1 MALGL
6 VDPLL
11 RAILTIGVLI
21 VAAKLLGELFLSFKL
36 PQILG
41 ELLAGIIFGPYLLGG
56 AITVYGAP
64 LVELKDIPITLFSNS
79 SVAVPQEFLATLYVR
94 SLAEIGAIVILF
106 IAGLSISFAQFRASG
121 AASFTVAGFGVV
133 LPLLLGFLVLQLGG
147 FAAAPALIVGA
158 ALTAT
163 SIAITVR
170 TLEGIG
176 KINTGESHVV
186 INAAVIDD
194 VLALAVVSIVV
205 SVLTAGTHPTFFQ
218 VASAIVKSLAL
229 WLLVLFL
236 GVAILPKFVD
246 RSEAWKVEGSVEAL
260 AISICF
266 AAAAVSAGL
275 GLSPV
280 VGAFA
285 AGMAVGSS
293 KAHVRV
299 ENFMH
304 NIGLIFSPIFFAV
317 TGAALNPAFLFQGGD
332 LNYPVV
338 ASSLVLIGI
347 AVVGKVVGCG
357 LPALVFSHDWVK
369 GLRVGVGMVS
379 RGEVGLIVA
388 GLGLTTGLLTS
399 VVYGQIILMI
409 IATTIITPI
418 LLEASYTRLKSKD
431 EKPPI
436 VAEITK
442 TTKGLDVE
450 KKTSGDA
457 NTSI

>member
-1 MALGL
+1 M
-6 VDPLL
+6 L

-21 VAAKLLGELFLSFKL
+21 VAAKLLGELFLTLKL
-36 PQILG
+36 PQVLG
-41 ELLAGIIFGPYLLGG
+41 ELFAGIIFGPFMLGD
-56 AITVYGAP
+56 AIKVYGIP
-64 LVELKDIPITLFSNS
+64 LVELKDIPNS
-79 SVAVPQEFLATLYVR
+79 LLTNSTAAIPQEFLATLYVR

-121 AASFTVAGFGVV
+121 VASFTVAGFGVIT
-133 LPLLLGFLVLQLGG
+133 PLVLGFSVLQLGG
-147 FAAAPALIVGA
+147 FSAASALIVGA

-170 TLEGIG
+170 TLESIG

-205 SVLTAGTHPTFFQ
+205 SVITGGSEPTVLQ
-218 VASAIVKSLAL
+218 VASAIVKALLL
-229 WLLVLFL
+229 WLLLLVL
-236 GVAILPKFVD
+236 GIAILPKFVD
-246 RSEAWKVEGSVEAL
+246 RSEAWRVEGSVEAL

-266 AAAAVSAGL
+266 AAAALSAGL

-317 TGAALNPAFLFQGGD
+317 TGAALNSAFLFQNGD
-332 LNYPVV
+332 LNYPVIG
-338 ASSLVLIGI
+338 SSLVLIGI
-347 AVVGKVVGCG
+347 AVVGKVLGCG
-357 LPALVFSHDWVK
+357 FPAYVFSRDLVK
-369 GLRVGVGMVS
+369 SLRVGVGMVS

-388 GLGLTTGLLTS
+388 GLGLTTGVLS
-399 VVYGQIILMI
+399 SAVYGQIILMI

-418 LLEASYTRLKSKD
+418 LLEAAYTRLKTQD
-431 EKPPI
+431 EKPPV
-436 VAEITK
+436 VAVITK
-442 TTKGLDVE
+442 TPEERGPESRRLEGLKRGE
-450 KKTSGDA
+450 
-457 NTSI
+457 

>member
-1 MALGL
+1 MAAPLI
-6 VDPLL
+6 DPLL

-21 VAAKLLGELFLSFKL
+21 VTAKLLGELFLSLKL

-41 ELLAGIIFGPYLLGG
+41 ELVAGIIFGPFLLGG
-56 AITVYGAP
+56 AITIYGAP
-64 LVELKDIPITLFSNS
+64 LVELKDIPNTLLTNS
-79 SVAVPQEFLATLYVR
+79 SIAVPQEFLATLYVR
-94 SLAEIGAIVILF
+94 SLAQIGAIVILF

-121 AASFTVAGFGVV
+121 VASFTVAGFGVIT
-133 LPLLLGFLVLQLGG
+133 PLLLGFLVLQLGG
-147 FAAAPALIVGA
+147 FSTASALIVGA

-194 VLALAVVSIVV
+194 VLALAVVSIIV
-205 SVLTAGTHPTFFQ
+205 SVITAGAEPTFLQ

-229 WLLVLFL
+229 WLLVLL
-236 GVAILPKFVD
+236 MGVAILPKFVD
-246 RSEAWKVEGSVEAL
+246 RSEAWRVEGSVEAL

-266 AAAAVSAGL
+266 AAAALSAAV

-285 AGMAVGSS
+285 AGMAIGSS

-317 TGAALNPAFLFQGGD
+317 TGAALNPAFLFRGGD
-332 LNYPVV
+332 LNYPIV
-338 ASSLVLIGI
+338 ASSLGLIGI
-347 AVVGKVVGCG
+347 AVVGKVLGCG
-357 LPALVFSHDWVK
+357 LPALIFSGDWVK

-388 GLGLTTGLLTS
+388 GLGLTTGILS
-399 VVYGQIILMI
+399 SAVYGQIILMVI
-409 IATTIITPI
+409 STTIMTPI
-418 LLEASYTRLKSKD
+418 LLEAAYTRLKTKD
-431 EKPPI
+431 EKPPV
-436 VAEITK
+436 VAVITK
-442 TTKGLDVE
+442 TAEEDSESQRLEGPKGGL
-450 KKTSGDA
+450 
-457 NTSI
+457 